1 MRWLIALAGI
11 LYNTATMAEVSNVRF
26 SQQFSMGY
34 LQFNVMKH
42 RKLLEA
48 HAAALGIPNLTVTWM
63 TASGPDLSND
73 ALMEGT
79 IDVAAGGIAGL
90 LTAWDRTRGSP
101 REVRG
106 IAAMSREPLLLNT
119 RNPAIHS
126 LRDFTTAD
134 RIAVPSR
141 KVSAQAV
148 LLEMAAAKEW
158 GMASFD
164 RLDPMTFSL
173 SPLEATKALL
183 QHQPDVQTAFTVPPY
198 QYAQLAD
205 PSIHTILDSTSIVGR
220 ASGGLAWTTK
230 QFHDENPTIYRAIL
244 DAMREATDFVAHHP
258 TETVAYFAQD
268 SKIPVD
274 QDLMLRLLADP
285 KFSYDMT
292 PYGMAT
298 WAEFLH
304 KIGRIQRVPDSWK
317 TLFWPEIYDLD
328 GN

>member
-1 MRWLIALAGI
+1 
-11 LYNTATMAEVSNVRF
+11 
-26 SQQFSMGY
+26 
-34 LQFNVMKH
+34 
-42 RKLLEA
+42 
-48 HAAALGIPNLTVTWM
+48 M

-73 ALMEGT
+73 ALMDGT
-79 IDVAAGGIAGL
+79 VDIVSGGIPGL
-90 LTAWDRTRGSP
+90 LIAWDRTSGTP

-119 RNPAIHS
+119 RNPDIHT
-126 LRDFTTAD
+126 LRDFTSAD

-158 GMASFD
+158 GEASFD

-173 SPLEATKALL
+173 SPLEATKGLL
-183 QHQPDVQTAFTVPPY
+183 QRQPDFESAFTVPPY
-198 QYAQLAD
+198 QFAQLAD
-205 PSIHTILDSTSIVGR
+205 PSIHTVLSSTDIVGR
-220 ASGGLAWTTK
+220 ASGGIAWTTK
-230 QFHDENPTIYRAIL
+230 QFHDGNPTIYRAIL

-258 TETVAYFAQD
+258 AETVAYFAED

-285 KFSYDMT
+285 RFSYELT

-304 KIGRIQRVPDSWK
+304 KIGRIQRMPDSWK
-317 TLFWPEIYDLD
+317 ALFWPEIYDLD